1 LRLGI
6 GSVRV
11 EVKDIGSVG
20 VEPEVRDKVK
30 GRAEDPSRPY
40 GNLGDLLAH
49 GVEAGD
55 ATPDP

>member
-1 LRLGI
+1 M
-6 GSVRV
+6 
-11 EVKDIGSVG
+11 G

-30 GRAEDPSRPY
+30 GKADEPSRPY
-40 GNLGDLLAH
+40 GILGDLLAH